1 MARSQISICNGALD
15 ECPASTI
22 NSLDED
28 DVGARACKRRYQ
40 PTLEDLLGEHD
51 YDGAIRRVTLAV
63 TLNDRPGEWAYAYA
77 MPENVA
83 STRRIL
89 PDFAARYVA
98 SAYASTAYVLQPG
111 QYVPQIGFYP
121 YNCGVRYKVAG
132 DRIYCN
138 LASAVLEYVSY
149 DVRLSDFRP
158 LFFRAFELELASR
171 IVMPILKD
179 TKRQKELIAMAEL
192 ARQRAMADDLNNSPE
207 RTFDFVS
214 EEAAVR
220 VGNAPVGYGG
230 PWGGW
235 G

>member
-15 ECPASTI
+15 ECPAGTI
-22 NSLDED
+22 NSIDED

-51 YDGAIRRVTLAV
+51 YDAAVRRAVLAV
-63 TLNDRPGEWAYAYA
+63 TINDRPGEWRFAYT

-83 STRRIL
+83 SPRRVL
-89 PDFAARYVA
+89 PNYTATFVN
-98 SAYASTAYVLQPG
+98 TAYVLQPG
-111 QYVPQIGFYP
+111 QEAWSGIGFFP
-121 YNCGVRYKVAG
+121 DNIGARYRIAG
-132 DRIYCN
+132 AKIYTDMP
-138 LASAVLEYVSY
+138 AAVFEYVSY
-149 DVRLSDFRP
+149 DVRLADFRP

-179 TKRQKELIAMAEL
+179 RARQKELIQMAEV
-192 ARQRAMADDLNNSPE
+192 ARQRAMADDLNNSPD

-220 VGNAPVGYGG
+220 LGGVDPGWLGYGNG
-230 PWGGW
+230 YGSR
-235 G
+235 

>member
-15 ECPASTI
+15 ECPAGTI
-22 NSLDED
+22 NSIDED

-51 YDGAIRRVTLAV
+51 YDAAIRRTVLAV
-63 TLNDRPGEWAYAYA
+63 TVNDRPGEWRFAYA

-83 STRRIL
+83 SPKRVL
-89 PDFAARYVA
+89 PDYTATFV
-98 SAYASTAYVLQPG
+98 SSAYVLQPG
-111 QYVPQIGFYP
+111 QVPWSGIGFFP
-121 YNCGVRYKVAG
+121 GNIGARYKIGG
-132 DRIYCN
+132 DKIYCD
-138 LASAVLEYVSY
+138 LPGAVLEYVSY
-149 DVRLSDFRP
+149 DIRLSDFRP

-179 TKRQKELIAMAEL
+179 RARQKELISMAEV
-192 ARQRAMADDLNNSPE
+192 ARQRAMADDLNSSPD

-220 VGNAPVGYGG
+220 IGGVDAAYAGWYGG
-230 PWGGW
+230 AR
-235 G
+235 